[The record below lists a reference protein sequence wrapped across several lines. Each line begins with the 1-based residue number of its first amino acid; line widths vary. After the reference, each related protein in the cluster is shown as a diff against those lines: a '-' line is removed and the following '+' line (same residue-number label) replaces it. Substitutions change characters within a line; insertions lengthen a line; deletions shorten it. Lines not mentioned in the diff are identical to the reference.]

1 MKKDEGEK
9 EKRNAVLFIILSF
22 QTPTSCQYNEIQRE
36 SVISIAAFLI

>member
-9 EKRNAVLFIILSF
+9 EKKNSVPFILLSF

-36 SVISIAAFLI
+36 SVISIAVFLI